1 MVIERG
7 ASNTLAVMARETLS
21 PSYWL
26 LHFNDP
32 ERNGNAYCVV
42 QAGNATGAMVT
53 LTFDEVASGAVA
65 ADGEVTLSP
74 AGNWTVTVYEQT
86 SPTNIDTDLANR
98 MVREMAVF
106 VEQGAAADSGWTEQC
121 PDQYP
126 GCDEVT
132 VRINTVDVPVDLQ
145 NCEIDIDC
153 TDVGNAAY
161 IIVQGGAAHNHGGLY
176 LPTGGTING
185 KPDYSK
191 VDDPTRIIYYDGTQ
205 WLIAYQ
211 GGNDEHQHYAAPGD
225 EAFPWLADWSE
236 DQDVEIVQ
244 AQISQLCN
252 GIATPTKGTFVVG
265 VPSQRTANSYINPPQ
280 RLGFVGHEEWSAIS
294 IGATHMVG
302 IRNGRL
308 YVAGDGTSGATGN
321 GSLDSVYVPLTRIG
335 NQNDW
340 THCAA
345 GTNCSYAIR
354 AGRLYVTGL
363 NGNGQLGTGNTT
375 SLTTFTQVGSDTDW
389 QSIHASHGPWALAI
403 KGDKAYTCGA
413 NTLYQTGLG
422 TNSGN
427 TLSWTNMGVSGTFID
442 ASAGNNHGLLVSS
455 NGTLWS
461 WGWNNSG
468 RTGQGTSSG
477 STQVPT
483 QVGIDTQW
491 RKCAAGGNHSL
502 AIVSGNVLTAWGSN
516 IGGKLGVGSA
526 NLFETEPVAATG
538 SYDWTHISLSPSTN
552 TSATLCS
559 YAMQSN
565 GTIWGAGSDS
575 YGEIMQSGAATNADW
590 VQIGTAENHTLIA
603 AGPGCL
609 ITVRT

>member
-161 IIVQGGAAHNHGGLY
+161 VVVQGGASHSHGGLFI
-176 LPTGGTING
+176 PTGVDVNG
-185 KPDYSK
+185 KPSYEK
-191 VDDPTRIIYYDGTQ
+191 VDDPTRVIQYDDIQ
-205 WLIAYQ
+205 WTV
-211 GGNDEHQHYAAPGD
+211 EHIGDHIHYAAPGD
-225 EAFPWLADWSE
+225 EDFPWLADWST
-236 DQDVEIVQ
+236 DPDVEVVQ

-265 VPSQRTANSYINPPQ
+265 VPNQRTANSYINPPQ
-280 RLGFVGHEEWSAIS
+280 RLGFVGHDEWSAIS

-308 YVAGDGTSGATGN
+308 YVAGDATNGGTGN
-321 GSLDSVYVPLTRIG
+321 GSGVSAYTPLTRIG
-335 NQNDW
+335 NQSDW

-345 GTNCSYAIR
+345 GNQCSYAIR

-363 NGNGQLGTGNTT
+363 NTNGQLGNGTTT
-375 SLTTFTQVGSDTDW
+375 SLTTFTQVGSDTNW
-389 QSIHASHGPWALAI
+389 QSVHASHSPWALAI
-403 KGDKAYTCGA
+403 KGDQAYTCGS
-413 NTLYQTGLG
+413 NLLYQTGLN

-427 TLSWTNMGVSGTFID
+427 TTSWTQIDNGPFFD
-442 ASAGNNHGLLVSS
+442 ASAGNTHGLFVKTD
-455 NGTLWS
+455 GTLYS
-461 WGWNNSG
+461 WGQNTNG

-483 QVGIDTQW
+483 QVGIDTDW
-491 RKCAAGGNHSL
+491 SKCAAGGSHSL
-502 AIVSGNVLTAWGSN
+502 CVKQDGTMWGFGSN
-516 IGGKLGVGSA
+516 SGGKLGVGYASA
-526 NLFETEPVAATG
+526 TETTPIQSG
-538 SYDWTHISLSPSTN
+538 SSQGWTAISLSPSTN
-552 TSATLCS
+552 TTATLAS
-559 YAMQSN
+559 YAMHDGVS
-565 GTIWGAGSDS
+565 IWGCGSDS
-575 YGEIMQSGAATNADW
+575 YGEIMQAGADTNADW